1 MFNIRTQREIKG
13 FSQMYVAAKLKMSQN
28 AYSRIELGR
37 TKLSVNTLL
46 AIAEILNVQV
56 YEFLN

>member
-1 MFNIRTQREIKG
+1 
-13 FSQMYVAAKLKMSQN
+13 MYVAAKLKMSQN

-37 TKLSVNTLL
+37 TKLTVNTLL

>member
-37 TKLSVNTLL
+37 TKLTVNTLL